1 MKRGMH
7 IFLRPGE
14 RVYVNGAVLRVDRKV
29 SMEFLNEVTFLLEQH
44 VMQAENATTP
54 LRQLYFVVQS
64 MLIDPATVARSR
76 KMFETSVRR
85 LNESFSNPEI
95 LAGLKNVEELV
106 ASNRVFEALKAIRTL
121 FPIEEAILTKQAPVT
136 ETGTIELELAPCK

>member
-44 VMQAENATTP
+44 VMQAEKATTP

-64 MLIDPATVARSR
+64 ILIDPATVARSH
-76 KMFETSVRR
+76 KMFETSVQR
-85 LNESFSNPEI
+85 LNASFSNPEI
-95 LAGLKNVEELV
+95 LAGLKNIQELV
-106 ASNRVFEALKAIRTL
+106 ASNRVFDALKAIRTL
-121 FPIEEAILTKQAPVT
+121 FPIEDAILTKQIPLA
-136 ETGTIELELAPCK
+136 EAENKELELAQCK

>member
-44 VMQAENATTP
+44 VMQAESATSP

-64 MLIDPATVARSR
+64 ILIDPATVARSR
-76 KMFETSVRR
+76 KMFETSLPGLVA
-85 LNESFSNPEI
+85 SFSNAEI
-95 LAGLKNVEELV
+95 LDGLKSVQDLV
-106 ASNRVFEALKAIRTL
+106 ASNRVFDALKAIRTL
-121 FPIEEAILTKQAPVT
+121 FPAEDAILSKQISVA
-136 ETGTIELELAPCK
+136 EAGSKELELSQCK